1 MKKLF
6 ALIVIT
12 LFATVTFGQKIEES
26 QVPDAV
32 KLNLKAKFATAKDIA
47 WEQKDTNYTGEFL
60 MDEAKT
66 AMTFDKKGNW
76 LNTEWEIPA
85 EYTPKGI
92 KKYLDSAYAG
102 SKIIELAVVEFPT
115 DGKLYLTEVC
125 KKKDCQ
131 KVYFS
136 LKGEFKKAEKM
147 LCEGNC
153 NGKKK
158 CCKNKKKKCCDKD
171 KTAAKPAPSTM

>member
-6 ALIVIT
+6 ALLVVT

-26 QVPDAV
+26 KVPEAV
-32 KLNLKAKFATAKDIA
+32 KLNLKAKVATVKDVA
-47 WEQKDTNYTGEFL
+47 WEQQDTNYTAEFL

-66 AMTFDKKGNW
+66 EMTFDKKGTW
-76 LNTEWEIPA
+76 QNTEWEIPA
-85 EYTPKGI
+85 EYTPHGI

-102 SKIIELAVVEFPT
+102 NKIKEFALVEFPT
-115 DGKLYLTEVC
+115 DGKVYVLEVV
-125 KKKDCQ
+125 KKKECQ

-147 LCEGNC
+147 VCEGKC
-153 NGKKK
+153 SDKKK
-158 CCKNKKKKCCDKD
+158 CCKKKKCDKD
-171 KTAAKPAPSTM
+171 KAAAKPDTTTK